1 MRKLVKAKLVRFVGL
16 IAGLPFRRQCLFP
29 TNADCK
35 YVSFDADGI
44 QLDERTIITSITI
57 VIVNDF

>member
-1 MRKLVKAKLVRFVGL
+1 MRKLVKAKLVRFAGL
-16 IAGLPFRRQCLFP
+16 IAGLPFRRQYLFP

-44 QLDERTIITSITI
+44 QLDERTIITSIAT
-57 VIVNDF
+57 